1 MRNKL
6 VFLFS
11 LLTYVA
17 FAQEQQTSF
26 TLDQAINYALQ
37 HNYNVINAER
47 DIVAAKKQKW
57 ETTATGLPQISANID
72 YQNWLKQQVSLLP
85 GEIVGGAP
93 GTLVPVTFGTK
104 QNVNAVA
111 TLNQK
116 IFDGSYLVGLQS
128 AKVFLEISEN
138 AKTKTDQEIRK
149 MVINAYGNVLVAQ
162 EVIDITEKNRQTV
175 QKNLDE
181 TLKYFENGLAEEEDA
196 EQLKITLA
204 SIEISHKNAVRSL
217 AIAKQLF
224 NLALGIDV
232 STSTQLTETLSSLT
246 LKNIDLGL
254 LTDETTLEDNIDYK
268 IALNNKRSQELLV
281 KLEKSRALPTLN
293 AFVNGGYMGNNDEFK
308 FLNKEQEWFGTS
320 LLGVSLHIPIFSS
333 LERSAKTQRAKINL
347 MKAETELTQT
357 EQQLRLDIASAK
369 SDYQYAID
377 QYNTSKQNLD
387 LAERIEKKNQ
397 IKFFEGISTSFDLR
411 QAQSQ
416 LYASQQEY
424 LQSMLNVINAKAQ
437 LETILNKIPET
448 K

>member
-47 DIVAAKKQKW
+47 DIEAAKKQKW

-85 GEIVGGAP
+85 GEIAGGEP
-93 GTLVPVTFGTK
+93 GTFVPVTFGTK
-104 QNVNAVA
+104 QNINAIA

-175 QKNLDE
+175 QKNLNE
-181 TLKYFENGLAEEEDA
+181 SLKYLENGLAEEEDV
-196 EQLKITLA
+196 EQLKLTLA

-217 AIAKQLF
+217 TIAKQLF

-232 STSTQLTETLSSLT
+232 NTPTQLTETLSALT

-254 LTDETTLEDNIDYK
+254 LTHETTIEENIDYK

-293 AFVNGGYMGNNDEFK
+293 AFVNGGYMGNNNEFK
-308 FLNKEQEWFGTS
+308 FLQKEQEWFGSS

-333 LERSAKTQRAKINL
+333 LQRSAKTQKAKINL

-357 EQQLRLDIASAK
+357 EQQLQLDIATAK
-369 SDYQYAID
+369 SNYQYAID

-397 IKFFEGISTSFDLR
+397 IKFFEGVSSSFDLR
-411 QAQSQ
+411 QAQTQ

-424 LQSMLNVINAKAQ
+424 IQSMLNVINAKTQ
-437 LETILNKIPET
+437 LETILNKIP
-448 K
+448 